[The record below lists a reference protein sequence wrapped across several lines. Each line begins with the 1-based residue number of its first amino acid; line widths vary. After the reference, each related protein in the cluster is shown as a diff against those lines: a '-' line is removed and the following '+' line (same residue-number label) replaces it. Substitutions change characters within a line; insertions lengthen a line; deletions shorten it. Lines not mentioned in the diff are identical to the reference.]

1 MNEEEV
7 PPSVFF
13 AKSFSSVFKDACSQ
27 TCTDVLPPFIVER
40 QTKNAALQND
50 SKEMGLIQAL
60 CIRLQALRAI

>member
-13 AKSFSSVFKDACSQ
+13 LQSPSHQCLKTRVHI
-27 TCTDVLPPFIVER
+27 TDVLPPFIVER